1 MQEVLMLYIDQLV
14 ADMKA
19 RGITVDVIDGG
30 GRRKPARYTRT
41 SRNRNKRVTKNYLNS
56 KGVTS
61 TCQTDQ

>member
-1 MQEVLMLYIDQLV
+1 MLYIDQLV

-19 RGITVDVIDGG
+19 RGITIDVIDGR
-30 GRRKPARYTRT
+30 GRKRPSKYASTN
-41 SRNRNKRVTKNYLNS
+41 RNRNKRVTKNYLNS